1 MEDNPVFPA
10 VTICNF
16 NLIKKDS
23 VTDPMT
29 QLLLKAM
36 YLDEQWEGTR
46 VRNQLKNMNKY
57 FVENVS
63 VRSLF
68 LKGSPTLETS
78 IKTCKWIEVRCYEKT
93 NILVSDLVRHIPGCT
108 ATEDG

>member
-78 IKTCKWIEVRCYEKT
+78 IKTCKWIEVR
-93 NILVSDLVRHIPGCT
+93 L
-108 ATEDG
+108 